1 MGITLKQLQTAAKE
15 LNSLDDFLEEK
26 IDTKQDEE
34 TLTQLIVEAVEL
46 IEEDDVFEFT
56 KGTQSVLDALSAPAP
71 VATKAEP
78 AKKGT
83 KKVEPIE
90 EIEEEPETEEEITEE
105 APEETEGES
114 ELVTEI
120 RSTKKVKELLEI
132 VAEEKIFKPSAKK
145 LNAIKNVDTLRDAML
160 AILLPAAE
168 VKKPIAKDVPA
179 KKEPVAPAKKE
190 AVTKVPVE
198 KKEPVKKVKKEKAP
212 NRQDSVVKAINEL
225 CKKGATLK
233 EVMNASDKLYVAQGG
248 ESNPTATNVNSY
260 TMNALLAFDVLE
272 KDAKGYYKFKK

>member
-15 LNSLDDFLEEK
+15 LNNLEDFLEEK
-26 IDTKQDEE
+26 IDVKQDEE
-34 TLTQLIVEAVEL
+34 TLTQLIVEAIEL
-46 IEEDDVFEFT
+46 IEEDDNFEFT
-56 KGTQSVLDALSAPAP
+56 KGTQAVFDQLSAPALVP
-71 VATKAEP
+71 AKAEP
-78 AKKGT
+78 AKKGG

-90 EIEEEPETEEEITEE
+90 EIEEEPEEEITEE
-105 APEETEGES
+105 TPEEELEGES

-168 VKKPIAKDVPA
+168 VKKPVAKDVPA
-179 KKEPVAPAKKE
+179 KKEPVLPAKKE
-190 AVTKVPVE
+190 AVTKVPAE

-233 EVMNASDKLYVAQGG
+233 EVMNLSDKLYVAQGG
-248 ESNPTATNVNSY
+248 ESNPTATNVNAY

-272 KDAKGYYKFKK
+272 KDEKGYYTFKK